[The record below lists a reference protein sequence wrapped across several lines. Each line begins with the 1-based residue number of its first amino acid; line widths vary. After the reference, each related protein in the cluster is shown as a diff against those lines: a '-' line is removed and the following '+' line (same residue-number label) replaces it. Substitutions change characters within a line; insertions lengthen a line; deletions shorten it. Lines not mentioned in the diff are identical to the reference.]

1 MPSRP
6 PSNLP
11 SPSLR
16 WQRSIESDLENLLRS
31 SAQQE
36 NTGSINNRGAKNSM
50 AGAMRAIAALQ
61 AQNAQIIAQN
71 EAIAAQNTA
80 IAQQQALI
88 VQAQKDL
95 VTQNAAIVAQNN
107 TIQAQQALLTD
118 VANVQQGSFVNANG
132 ITGFTGFYTGTRP
145 SVTLSTQSGRITLS
159 FGGTLN
165 SGNGVFAYGVTR
177 NDTGATVVSRT
188 SVQAD
193 YARRVA
199 ISGGASFTPS
209 GFSSV
214 VLTGLP
220 RNVSLTIQLEMY
232 AYTNTVY
239 FYGGNVL
246 ANPSL

>member
-61 AQNAQIIAQN
+61 TQNAQIIEQN
-71 EAIAAQNTA
+71 NAIQEQQGL
-80 IAQQQALI
+80 IAQAQQDI
-88 VQAQKDL
+88 IN
-95 VTQNAAIVAQNN
+95 QNAAIVAQNN
-107 TIQAQQALLTD
+107 KIQAQQDLLSD

-145 SVTLSTQSGRITLS
+145 SVTLSTQTGRITLS
-159 FGGTLN
+159 FGGSMN

-199 ISGGASFTPS
+199 LSGGASFTPS
-209 GFSSV
+209 AFSSV

-220 RNVSLTIQLEMY
+220 RNVPLTIQLEMY